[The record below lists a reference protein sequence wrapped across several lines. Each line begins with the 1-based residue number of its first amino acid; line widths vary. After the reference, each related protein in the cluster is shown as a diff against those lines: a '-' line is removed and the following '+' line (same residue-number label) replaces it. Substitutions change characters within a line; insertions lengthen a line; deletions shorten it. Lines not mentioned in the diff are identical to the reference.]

1 MKNKIIQNNLISC
14 VAAVVLTAVVCIM
27 TYSSYMASAM
37 SMQAEN
43 QAYVI
48 KEILQNHTENPV
60 AALKDIEDSFKNRVT
75 LVDNNGKVLYDSVHD
90 ELTLENHL
98 EREEIVQAIET
109 GKGRGKRYSETDRA
123 NNYYCAISVDGTGV
137 IRVGV
142 KSSAFFTD
150 AILTNLPVI
159 VLVLLAVL
167 AMIYAISIKTTRRI
181 VNTIENFNFDA
192 GDNSS
197 FEELSPFID
206 KIEAQKAD
214 LIRQGQKTSAEKDK
228 LQSIFSN
235 MAESIIV
242 CDRKKMVVQHNR
254 QAGNIFGV
262 AEGARLFE
270 IIRDEN
276 LNSALD
282 MVLDG
287 QKARGVLA
295 HGKATYQ
302 YTISPNIQNGEIT
315 GSIIIFLDITQQVES
330 QKMRRQ
336 FTANVTHELKTPL
349 TSILGYS
356 QLISSGIARQ
366 EDVNSFAGI
375 IEKNAQQLLTL
386 IEDIMQIS
394 ALEENGVEDM
404 AEISLKAVT
413 DEIVRDLQPVIDEKQ
428 LSLTYNAGNVVIT
441 ANYKQMGDLFRNL
454 ISNAIKYNKAGG
466 KVDVNLCYSA
476 DGKNAVFTVADT
488 GIGIA
493 PHHREKVFQRFY
505 VVDKS
510 RNKSISSTG
519 LGLSIVKHIVT
530 AMGGTIDLDSELGKG
545 SKFTVTLPVKQK

>member
-1 MKNKIIQNNLISC
+1 MKNKIIRNNLITC
-14 VAAVVLTAVVCIM
+14 VAAVFLTAVVCIM
-27 TYSSYMASAM
+27 TYSSYMESAM
-37 SMQAEN
+37 SVQAEN

-48 KEILQNHTENPV
+48 KEILQNNKDNPV
-60 AALKDIEDSFKNRVT
+60 QALKDIEESFKNRVT
-75 LVDNNGKVLYDSVHD
+75 LIATDGQVLYDSTHD
-90 ELTLENHL
+90 EQTLENHL
-98 EREEIVQAIET
+98 ERDEIAKAVAE
-109 GKGRGKRYSETDRA
+109 GKGSGKRYSDTDRT
-123 NNYYCAISVDGTGV
+123 NNYYFAIMTDGVGIV
-137 IRVGV
+137 RVGV
-142 KSSAFFTD
+142 KTSAFLMD

-159 VLVLLAVL
+159 VLVLVAILIMVYAV
-167 AMIYAISIKTTRRI
+167 SVKTTRKI
-181 VNTIENFNFDA
+181 VNTIENFNFDKE
-192 GDNSS
+192 DNSG

-206 KIEAQKAD
+206 KIETQKAD

-228 LQSIFSN
+228 LQSVFSN

-242 CDRKKMVVQHNR
+242 CDRKKMVVQHNK
-254 QAGNIFGV
+254 QAKNIFGV
-262 AEGARLFE
+262 SEGARLFE
-270 IIRDEN
+270 TIRDEN
-276 LNSALD
+276 LNDALD
-282 MVLDG
+282 MVLTG
-287 QKARGVLA
+287 QKANGVLP
-295 HGKATYQ
+295 HGKLTYQ
-302 YTISPNIQNGEIT
+302 YTISPNVQNGEIT

-356 QLISSGIARQ
+356 QLISSGIAKP

-394 ALEENGVEDM
+394 ALEENGAGDM
-404 AEISLKAVT
+404 TEINLRAVA

-428 LSLTYNAGNVVIT
+428 LQLNYTAADVTIT

-454 ISNAIKYNKAGG
+454 ISNAIKYNKPGG
-466 KVDVNLCYSA
+466 SVDVQLGYSA
-476 DGKNAVFTVADT
+476 DGRNAVFTVADT

-493 PHHREKVFQRFY
+493 PHHQEKIFQRFY

-510 RNKSISSTG
+510 RNKNISSTG

-530 AMGGTIDLDSELGKG
+530 AMGGTVELQSEIGKG
-545 SKFTVTLPVKQK
+545 SQFTVILPVEWK

>member
-1 MKNKIIQNNLISC
+1 MRNKIIQNNLISC
-14 VAAVVLTAVVCIM
+14 AVAVVLTAVVCLM
-27 TYSSYMASAM
+27 TYSSYMESAM
-37 SMQAEN
+37 SIQAEN
-43 QAYVI
+43 QVYVI
-48 KEILQNHTENPV
+48 KEILQNHPENPV
-60 AALKDIEDSFKNRVT
+60 SALKDIEDSFKNRVT
-75 LVDNNGKVLYDSVHD
+75 LIDSDGDVLYDSVYD

-98 EREEIVQAIET
+98 ERDEIAQAVEN
-109 GKGRGKRYSETDRA
+109 GKGSGKRYSDTDRT
-123 NNYYCAISVDGTGV
+123 NNYYYALLVDGMGIV
-137 IRVGV
+137 RVGV

-159 VLVLLAVL
+159 VLVLAALLV
-167 AMIYAISIKTTRRI
+167 MIYAVSVKTTQKI

-192 GDNSS
+192 ADNTS
-197 FEELSPFID
+197 FEELSPFIE
-206 KIEAQKAD
+206 KIETQKAD
-214 LIRQGQKTSAEKDK
+214 LIRQGQKNSAEKDK

-254 QAGNIFGV
+254 QAKNIFGI
-262 AEGARLFE
+262 ADGARLFE
-270 IIRDEN
+270 VIKDEE

-282 MVLDG
+282 MVLAG
-287 QKARGVLA
+287 EKASGVLP
-295 HGKATYQ
+295 HGKYTYQ

-330 QKMRRQ
+330 QNMRRQ

-356 QLISSGIARQ
+356 QLISSGIAKA
-366 EDVNSFAGI
+366 EDINSFAGI

-394 ALEENGVEDM
+394 ALEENGVKDV
-404 AEISLKAVT
+404 AEINLKAVM
-413 DEIVRDLQPVIDEKQ
+413 DEIVRDLQPVIDDKQ
-428 LSLTYNAGNVVIT
+428 IELRYKAEDVIIT
-441 ANYKQMGDLFRNL
+441 ANSKQMGDLCRNL
-454 ISNAIKYNKAGG
+454 ISNAIKYNKPCGS
-466 KVDVNLCYSA
+466 VDVTLGYSE
-476 DGKNAVFTVADT
+476 DGRNAVFTVADT

-510 RNKSISSTG
+510 RNKNISSTG

-530 AMGGTIDLDSELGKG
+530 AMGGTIKLESEVGKG
-545 SKFTVTLPVKQK
+545 SVFTVTLPIKQK

>member
-1 MKNKIIQNNLISC
+1 MRNKIIQNNLISC
-14 VAAVVLTAVVCIM
+14 VVAVVLTALVCLL
-27 TYSSYMASAM
+27 TYSSYMESAM

-60 AALKDIEDSFKNRVT
+60 AALRDIEDSFKNRVT
-75 LVDNNGKVLYDSVHD
+75 LVDKYGNVLFDSIHD
-90 ELTLENHL
+90 ELTLTNHL
-98 EREEIVQAIET
+98 EREEILQAAEN
-109 GKGRGKRYSETDRA
+109 GKGSSKRYSDTDRT
-123 NNYYCAISVDGTGV
+123 NNYYFAVSVDGTGI

-159 VLVLLAVL
+159 VLVLALILVMVYAVS
-167 AMIYAISIKTTRRI
+167 MKTTQKI
-181 VNTIENFNFDA
+181 VSTIENFNFDVE
-192 GDNSS
+192 DNSS
-197 FEELSPFID
+197 FEELSPFIE
-206 KIEAQKAD
+206 KIETQKAD
-214 LIRQGQKTSAEKDK
+214 LIRQGQKNSAEKDK

-254 QAGNIFGV
+254 QAKNIFGITD
-262 AEGARLFE
+262 GARLFE
-270 IIRDEN
+270 VIKDEN
-276 LNSALD
+276 LNNALD
-282 MVLDG
+282 MVLAG
-287 QKARGVLA
+287 EKASGVLT
-295 HGKATYQ
+295 HSKYTYQ

-356 QLISSGIARQ
+356 QLISSGIAKA

-394 ALEENGVEDM
+394 ALEENGVKDV
-404 AEISLKAVT
+404 AEINLKTVT
-413 DEIVRDLQPVIDEKQ
+413 DEIVRDLQPLVDEKQ
-428 LSLTYNAGNVVIT
+428 LRLSYTAEDVVIT

-454 ISNAIKYNKAGG
+454 ISNAIKYNRPDGS
-466 KVDVNLCYSA
+466 VDVSLCYSA
-476 DGKNAVFTVADT
+476 DGRNAVFTVADT

-493 PHHREKVFQRFY
+493 PHHKEKIFQRFY

-510 RNKSISSTG
+510 RNKNISSTG

-530 AMGGTIDLDSELGKG
+530 AMGGTIELNSEVGKG
-545 SKFTVTLPVKQK
+545 SEFTVTLPIKQK